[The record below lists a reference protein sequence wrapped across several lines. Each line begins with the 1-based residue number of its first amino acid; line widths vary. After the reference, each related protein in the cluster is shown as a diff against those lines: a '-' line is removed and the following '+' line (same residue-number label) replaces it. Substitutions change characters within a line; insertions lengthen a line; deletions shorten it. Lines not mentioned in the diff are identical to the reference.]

1 MIKIVRQDGFT
12 LIELMIVVAILGILA
27 TLATAGFLSYQAKA
41 KQAEVKTNLGAI
53 GELALSYR
61 TEHDTYVTNWAS
73 IGWQPNM
80 ITRYRYW
87 YNGGAA
93 VGTPTAP
100 EAGVSYAD
108 PGSVAAIDTFLAGA
122 VGNIDNDVSTDQWFY
137 NEGRSFINL
146 QNDVTTP

>member
-1 MIKIVRQDGFT
+1 MVKNLRQDGFT

-27 TLATAGFLSYQAKA
+27 TLATGGLLSYQAKA

-53 GELALSYR
+53 GELALSYK
-61 TEHDTYVTNWAS
+61 TENDTYVTNWVG

-80 ITRYRYW
+80 VTRYRYW

-100 EAGVSYAD
+100 EGGVSYAD
-108 PGSVAAIDTFLAGA
+108 IGSVATRDTFLAA
-122 VGNIDNDVSTDQWFY
+122 AIGNVDNDVSTDQWLY
-137 NEGRSFINL
+137 NEGRNFTNL